1 MHKDTSTSQQ
11 IQLYIRTNCSKSK
24 KVIAYAKS
32 HCNKVITVNLC
43 RTKSTGTIW
52 HNILSKL
59 DKSPKEILDKSMPY
73 YQENIKGRDFDA
85 RDWTVLL
92 MNNPE
97 LLRSP
102 IAIKGATARILDNP
116 TDIYKM

>member
-24 KVIAYAKS
+24 KVIAYARS

-73 YQENIKGRDFDA
+73 YQKNIKGRDFDA
-85 RDWTVLL
+85 RDWTVIL

>member
-1 MHKDTSTSQQ
+1 
-11 IQLYIRTNCSKSK
+11 
-24 KVIAYAKS
+24 
-32 HCNKVITVNLC
+32 
-43 RTKSTGTIW
+43 
-52 HNILSKL
+52 
-59 DKSPKEILDKSMPY
+59 MPY